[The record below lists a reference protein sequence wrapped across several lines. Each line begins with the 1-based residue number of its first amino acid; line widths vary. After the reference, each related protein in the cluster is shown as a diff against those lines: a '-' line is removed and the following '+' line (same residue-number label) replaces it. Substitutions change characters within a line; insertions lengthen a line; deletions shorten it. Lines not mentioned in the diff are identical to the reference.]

1 VTAFESSLL
10 PGQTGCLRGGV
21 YAGSW
26 AFNRSGT
33 ASARITIQSYP
44 GETAVLDAAGALH
57 TLVVTGDYLVVKGLK
72 VQGATGTRGVGLYL
86 TQTANHDSIVQN
98 ELTGNQSSA
107 LFSEEESHHIV
118 IDRNRIHD
126 NCCVSGM
133 QTHGIYLQGDDQ
145 QVTNNLIYAHPNGFG
160 IQVYDYGRRIRVVS
174 NTVDGSRF
182 APIVIGGSGSGP
194 EGTGVSNVD
203 VVNNIGTS
211 SPSGYGVQ
219 CYENPTNYRIH
230 DNLFFGVQLLSNCT
244 LGAGN
249 VLANPLYVGGG
260 DYHLLTGSPGIDSGD
275 NAWLYGPDFAGSSR
289 PQGARVDKGAYER

>member
-1 VTAFESSLL
+1 MGVQ
-10 PGQTGCLRGGV
+10 PLRHGERPDHDPELSGGD
-21 YAGSW
+21 G
-26 AFNRSGT
+26 G
-33 ASARITIQSYP
+33 
-44 GETAVLDAAGALH
+44 LDAAGGLH

-72 VQGATGTRGVGLYL
+72 VQGATGAWGAGLYV
-86 TQTANHDSIVQN
+86 TASADHDSIVQN

-107 LFSEEESHHIV
+107 LFTEEGSHHIV

-194 EGTGVSNVD
+194 EGTGVSDVD

-219 CYENPTNYRIH
+219 FDCAGLPEGGAVVHSGIGAQLVGREGSGRLAEAPVRG
-230 DNLFFGVQLLSNCT
+230 GVVAQDLIAVR
-244 LGAGN
+244 AGDAFARGPC
-249 VLANPLYVGGG
+249 VRHRAGEGRCDERG
-260 DYHLLTGSPGIDSGD
+260 PGE
-275 NAWLYGPDFAGSSR
+275 PD
-289 PQGARVDKGAYER
+289 E